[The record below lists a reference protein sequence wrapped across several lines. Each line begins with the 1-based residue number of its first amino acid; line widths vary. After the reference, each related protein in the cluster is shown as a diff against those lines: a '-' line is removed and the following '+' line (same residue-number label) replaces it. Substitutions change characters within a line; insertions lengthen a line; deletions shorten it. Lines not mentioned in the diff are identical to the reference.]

1 MISTTTS
8 AEFIHKSVLGE
19 EAPEALVTDPDG
31 LYVDATFGRGGH
43 TRRILAKLSPKGRVI
58 AFDRDPEA
66 VKAAAALTDPRFM
79 IIHAP
84 FSRMAEELAAHGI
97 SRVTGVLMDI
107 GVSSPQIDDA
117 ERGFSFRMDGPLDMR
132 MDTDSGITA
141 AEWLEKAGV
150 SEIERVLKVY
160 GEERFAGRIARAL
173 VSRRAE
179 KPFLRTADLAQAI
192 AAAVP
197 RSASDPKQ
205 HPATRSFQ
213 AIRIFINGELD
224 ELKAALSAA
233 GALLAPA
240 GKLAVISFHSLEDR
254 IVKHF
259 LEAGAHPERL
269 IDSRIVLAARE
280 MPAPWWKDVERV
292 KPGKSEC
299 DVNPRAR
306 SAVMRVAVRTDR
318 VWDESAG
325 GVP

>member
-1 MISTTTS
+1 MDETS
-8 AEFIHKSVLGE
+8 ASVEFIHKSVLGD
-19 EAPEALVTDPDG
+19 EAPEALVTRTDG

-43 TRRILAKLSPKGRVI
+43 TRRILAKLSEAGRVI

-66 VKAAAALTDPRFM
+66 VAAAKAITDPRFS

-84 FSRMAEELAAHGI
+84 FSQMAEALEARGI
-97 SRVTGVLMDI
+97 RCVTGVLMDI

-132 MDTDSGITA
+132 MDTESGMTA
-141 AEWLEKAGV
+141 SEWLAKAGAP
-150 SEIERVLKVY
+150 EIERVLKVY

-173 VSRRAE
+173 VARRDV
-179 KPFLRTADLAQAI
+179 KPFTRTADLAQAI
-192 AAAVP
+192 AGAVP
-197 RSASDPKQ
+197 RSACDPKQ

-224 ELKAALSAA
+224 ELSAALNAA
-233 GALLAPA
+233 GSILEPE

-269 IDSRIVLAARE
+269 IDSRIILAARDL
-280 MPAPWWKDVERV
+280 PDPWWKEVVRV
-292 KPGKSEC
+292 KPEKAEC
-299 DVNPRAR
+299 EVNPRAR
-306 SAVMRVAVRTDR
+306 SAVMRVAVRTELA
-318 VWDESAG
+318 WTEKAG
-325 GVP
+325 GSL

>member
-1 MISTTTS
+1 M
-8 AEFIHKSVLGE
+8 
-19 EAPEALVTDPDG
+19 
-31 LYVDATFGRGGH
+31 
-43 TRRILAKLSPKGRVI
+43 
-58 AFDRDPEA
+58 
-66 VKAAAALTDPRFM
+66 
-79 IIHAP
+79 
-84 FSRMAEELAAHGI
+84 
-97 SRVTGVLMDI
+97 TGVLMDI